1 MKKLYLLFI
10 LAGVFLICYPHLN
23 EWVQDRKQAQLLAA
37 AERELAEADDR
48 LSSSVS
54 TLKNGL
60 AKVNALLEQSAQ
72 EEEPEEPDPFAA
84 YAEDERPLAILTIDK
99 IDVKLPVLEGAT
111 KQNMKHAAAHM
122 TETAALGEV
131 GNAAVAAHRARTKGR
146 LFNRLDEVEIGD
158 KIDVKTSEGSYSYTV
173 YEIKIVEPTELSVL
187 EPNGTDRILTLIT
200 CDPLVNPTH
209 RLIVHAK
216 ITDSAAT
223 AD

>member
-72 EEEPEEPDPFAA
+72 EEEPEEHDPFAA